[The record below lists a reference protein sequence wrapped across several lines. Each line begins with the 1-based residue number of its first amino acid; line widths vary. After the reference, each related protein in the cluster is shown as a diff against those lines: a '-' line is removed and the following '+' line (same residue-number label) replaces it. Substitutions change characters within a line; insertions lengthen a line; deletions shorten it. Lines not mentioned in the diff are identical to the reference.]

1 MKIIKVRLIF
11 ISVLLALCFS
21 ALIGRLFYI
30 QILNG
35 NKYAIRCREQSK
47 RRTLLTARRGFI
59 RDRKGHVLAKSV
71 SIKRVYPFGELA
83 GPVLGYVGTDG
94 NGLAGVEYTFDRY
107 LKGENGWSIIQK
119 DGRNKRY
126 SRIGMPKKA
135 PQNGCDVYL
144 TIDVE
149 IQKIAE
155 KVLAATLK
163 KCNASGGMC
172 IVMDPVCGDVLAM
185 VNAPAFNPNVWK
197 QYPSE
202 CRKNRCITINYEPGS
217 TFKAVTAAAALQEG
231 VKKEEDKIDG
241 NQGIFEI
248 YDQTIR
254 DYKPFGI
261 LTFSE
266 ALCYSSNVCFAKI
279 ANELGNKSLY
289 KYTRDFGLGVNSGIL
304 LPGEETGVVHP
315 VNKWSGRTRVTM
327 AMGYELSVT
336 FLQMVVA
343 FSAIANG
350 GILVEPHIYSKVVDT
365 KDTYIKERV
374 LKAKRRIISE
384 DTALRLRKMMRGVV
398 EYGTAKRGALPGLAI
413 GGKTGTSKKIDAET
427 GTYSDEKVWASFIGF
442 APVDNPV
449 LVCGVVI
456 DEPEY
461 GAGGG
466 AVAAPAFKQIL
477 RQVVSHPDLEFAEK
491 LINTGVPDS
500 VERKRNTIIA
510 ESGNKT
516 PDLCGMERTKAA
528 RFLSSE
534 DIPFEIIGMDKWIAY
549 QTPLGGTECVHDT
562 KLILYTGNS
571 SQKKAGSA
579 VTGKRIRVP
588 NCVGKDL
595 RDAVNALNL
604 KGIIPYV
611 RGAGVVVQQEPSF
624 GTIVQSSVICTL
636 VCTFEG

>member
-35 NKYAIRCREQSK
+35 KKFAIRCREQSK

-163 KCNASGGMC
+163 KCKASGGMC

-202 CRKNRCITINYEPGS
+202 CRKNRCVTINYEPGS
-217 TFKAVTAAAALQEG
+217 TFKVVTAAAALQEG
-231 VKKEEDKIDG
+231 VKKEEDKINGD
-241 NQGIFEI
+241 QGIFEI

-266 ALCYSSNVCFAKI
+266 ALCYS
-279 ANELGNKSLY
+279 
-289 KYTRDFGLGVNSGIL
+289 
-304 LPGEETGVVHP
+304 
-315 VNKWSGRTRVTM
+315 
-327 AMGYELSVT
+327 
-336 FLQMVVA
+336 
-343 FSAIANG
+343 
-350 GILVEPHIYSKVVDT
+350 
-365 KDTYIKERV
+365 RV
-374 LKAKRRIISE
+374 LSILSIS
-384 DTALRLRKMMRGVV
+384 G
-398 EYGTAKRGALPGLAI
+398 P
-413 GGKTGTSKKIDAET
+413 DAH
-427 GTYSDEKVWASFIGF
+427 G
-442 APVDNPV
+442 
-449 LVCGVVI
+449 
-456 DEPEY
+456 
-461 GAGGG
+461 
-466 AVAAPAFKQIL
+466 
-477 RQVVSHPDLEFAEK
+477 
-491 LINTGVPDS
+491 
-500 VERKRNTIIA
+500 
-510 ESGNKT
+510 
-516 PDLCGMERTKAA
+516 
-528 RFLSSE
+528 
-534 DIPFEIIGMDKWIAY
+534 
-549 QTPLGGTECVHDT
+549 
-562 KLILYTGNS
+562 
-571 SQKKAGSA
+571 
-579 VTGKRIRVP
+579 
-588 NCVGKDL
+588 
-595 RDAVNALNL
+595 
-604 KGIIPYV
+604 
-611 RGAGVVVQQEPSF
+611 
-624 GTIVQSSVICTL
+624 
-636 VCTFEG
+636 